1 MKVLVT
7 GVKGQLGYDMIRR
20 LNERKIECKG
30 VDLEDFAETCG
41 YAPSRAEIE
50 ARFGAPAEIAADFQN
65 QIGSPAVRHGFFRG
79 WMLIFLAAALLV
91 VLALFAVLRN
101 VQTAAPIPDIDI
113 RQTQSFSG
121 QKNVTFYTPDHK
133 ALLTLSLS
141 GAFFGGGQSAKP
153 DDAALVVTL
162 HNPEIQVDA
171 QCAYTSGDA
180 VYGVTSVTY
189 NGETTRQTVRM
200 TCDQNGKIH

>member
-1 MKVLVT
+1 MRISC
-7 GVKGQLGYDMIRR
+7 IR
-20 LNERKIECKG
+20 
-30 VDLEDFAETCG
+30 
-41 YAPSRAEIE
+41 PS
-50 ARFGAPAEIAADFQN
+50 
-65 QIGSPAVRHGFFRG
+65 
-79 WMLIFLAAALLV
+79 
-91 VLALFAVLRN
+91 
-101 VQTAAPIPDIDI
+101 
-113 RQTQSFSG
+113 
-121 QKNVTFYTPDHK
+121 
-133 ALLTLSLS
+133 
-141 GAFFGGGQSAKP
+141 GGGQSAKP